1 MTLLFATAAPAQ
13 QATTWSLGGLQFFFI
28 VVLVFAVI
36 GFQRGWRREI
46 VSFGFSMGALL
57 LLLIDQGKWLANFLF
72 NKIPVIGQL
81 IAGGSTHASSDNVNS
96 TNLVITKLLLL
107 GLMIG
112 LGYVIGNKAF
122 PRPNTP
128 PERLFG
134 ILPAIVGGYFLVFYL
149 TNYFLP
155 TSSGGPTSQVTVGI
169 DTPSTSTV
177 GNSVL
182 IIFIIAVVVVVA
194 ALIAANAKKPSKK

>member
-1 MTLLFATAAPAQ
+1 MILLFAAAAPAQ

-28 VVLVFAVI
+28 VILVFAVI
-36 GFQRGWRREI
+36 GFQRGWRREV

-57 LLLIDQGKWLANFLF
+57 LLFIDQGKWLADFLF
-72 NKIPVIGQL
+72 DKIPQIGQL
-81 IAGGSTHASSDNVNS
+81 IVGGAANTPTASANATD
-96 TNLVITKLLLL
+96 LLITKVIVLA
-107 GLMIG
+107 LMVG
-112 LGYVIGNKAF
+112 LGYLIGNKAF

-128 PERLFG
+128 QERLFG

-149 TNYFLP
+149 TNYLIP
-155 TSSGGPTSQVTVGI
+155 TSSTGSTSQVTVGI
-169 DTPSTSTV
+169 DTPSQNTV